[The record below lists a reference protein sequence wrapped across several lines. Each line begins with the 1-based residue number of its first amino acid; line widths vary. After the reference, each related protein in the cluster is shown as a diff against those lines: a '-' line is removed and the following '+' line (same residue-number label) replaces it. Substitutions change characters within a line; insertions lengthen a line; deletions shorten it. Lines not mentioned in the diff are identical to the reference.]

1 MDTACDRLKGVGVV
15 SIKVCAKAA
24 VVTAAVAV
32 QQGVMMVCILMS
44 SKTHDVHTE
53 HTSCIRR
60 SHVNEQILNIRP
72 KCHQNTGESF
82 MIKTPQGHTSV

>member
-1 MDTACDRLKGVGVV
+1 MDTACVRLKGVTEVR
-15 SIKVCAKAA
+15 IRLCAKAA

-53 HTSCIRR
+53 RTSCMRQ
-60 SHVNEQILNIRP
+60 SHVNEQI
-72 KCHQNTGESF
+72 
-82 MIKTPQGHTSV
+82 